1 METLLDLSA
10 CQPNES
16 VCQYSRWPS
25 ALTVLSAPCG
35 AAMAHERRRRPP
47 RANRLN
53 NATVSHPARRQT
65 GKFLS
70 SLENGRIVR
79 FVV

>member
-1 METLLDLSA
+1 MPIFSLAVSTDFPVRTLWR
-10 CQPNES
+10 CH
-16 VCQYSRWPS
+16 
-25 ALTVLSAPCG
+25 G
-35 AAMAHERRRRPP
+35 ARRRARARAP
-47 RANRLN
+47 RANMLN
-53 NATVSHPARRQT
+53 NATVSHPARRQS